1 MCSVPTI
8 CCLISAALANNT
20 SGFYNI
26 TTTSSYSMGS
36 SLKGLFLKSLVLQTK
51 VYWPMLPGKSVM
63 PGVKAWAVSVSRECP
78 VCGHCPVVDSA
89 ILRNSAQLHHSHSS
103 HSTTTLNSTT
113 CSFRPVCNCHL
124 QTGKQ
129 PNKEIHRRICSYVPG
144 GKYSDEWKKC
154 HNKKLHQFN
163 AMIRWKL

>member
-1 MCSVPTI
+1 MIRAQLGGEVTTAQCATI

-36 SLKGLFLKSLVLQTK
+36 SLKGFFLKSLVLQTK
-51 VYWPMLPGKSVM
+51 VYCPMLPCKSVM
-63 PGVKAWAVSVSRECP
+63 PGVKAGAVSVSRECP

-89 ILRNSAQLHHSHSS
+89 ILRNSAQLHHSTTAATAPQ
-103 HSTTTLNSTT
+103 HSTPQLAASHPSLT
-113 CSFRPVCNCHL
+113 NCHL

-129 PNKEIHRRICSYVPG
+129 PNEWIQGGICSYVPR
-144 GKYSDEWKKC
+144 GKCSNE
-154 HNKKLHQFN
+154 
-163 AMIRWKL
+163 